1 MSNIRKYL
9 LCFLI
14 FVPLLFSAGY
24 SYSESIYISGR
35 TDNEMYK
42 KINNL
47 SHNVDIVEID
57 SFGGSEDIAL
67 EIASV
72 IAANNLTV
80 KVRRYCLS
88 SCAMY
93 ILAAAKKVIVS
104 EYAIVGFHVPSVG
117 SYQIL
122 RRAAPESKFTHKIGQ
137 IAKHTEQLYES
148 AGKDISILRDAFY
161 QSEIY
166 CISLHRTDGE
176 VTSATGFFVV
186 DVWIPDRASLAANGW
201 KIEGFW
207 PNSQEEVDIL
217 RQFYFKPQAIVR
229 FGKKAGLERPV
240 ITVSEV
246 GCPARSS
253 H

>member
-1 MSNIRKYL
+1 MTSI
-9 LCFLI
+9 LI
-14 FVPLLFSAGY
+14 LFSAGY
-24 SYSESIYISGR
+24 GYSEILYVSGR
-35 TDNEMYK
+35 TDKEMYD
-42 KINNL
+42 KIKRL
-47 SHNVDIVEID
+47 GQNVDTVEID
-57 SFGGSEDIAL
+57 SFGGIEEIAL

-72 IAANNLTV
+72 VAANNLTV

-93 ILAAAKKVIVS
+93 ILAAARKVIVS

-117 SYQIL
+117 NYQVM

-137 IAKHTEQLYES
+137 IAKNTEQLYES
-148 AGKDISILRDAFY
+148 VGKDISILRDAFI

-186 DVWIPDRASLAANGW
+186 DVWTPDRASLAANGW
-201 KIEGFW
+201 EVEGFW
-207 PNSQEEVDIL
+207 PSSQEEVDIL